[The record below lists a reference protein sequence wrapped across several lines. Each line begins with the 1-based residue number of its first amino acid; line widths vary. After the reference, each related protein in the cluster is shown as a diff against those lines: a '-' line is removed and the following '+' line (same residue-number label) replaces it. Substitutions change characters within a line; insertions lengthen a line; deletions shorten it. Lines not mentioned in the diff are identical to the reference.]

1 MYTFS
6 LKIFLKSPKK
16 CTNRLKNL
24 KKIGNFVR
32 LLADK

>member
-6 LKIFLKSPKK
+6 LKIFLKFLEK

-24 KKIGNFVR
+24 KKIVNFVR
-32 LLADK
+32 PLTDK

>member
-16 CTNRLKNL
+16 CTNRPKNL
-24 KKIGNFVR
+24 KKMPKI
-32 LLADK
+32 AICQTSD